1 MGCGGDMMVPW
12 TRSSKEEGACVRR
25 CVLTTAMAGGF
36 GGAAASPG
44 LATEGHEE
52 LDLLPW

>member
-1 MGCGGDMMVPW
+1 MMVPW
-12 TRSSKEEGACVRR
+12 TRSSKEEGAGVRR
-25 CVLTTAMAGGF
+25 CLLTTAMAGGF

-52 LDLLPW
+52 LYLLSW